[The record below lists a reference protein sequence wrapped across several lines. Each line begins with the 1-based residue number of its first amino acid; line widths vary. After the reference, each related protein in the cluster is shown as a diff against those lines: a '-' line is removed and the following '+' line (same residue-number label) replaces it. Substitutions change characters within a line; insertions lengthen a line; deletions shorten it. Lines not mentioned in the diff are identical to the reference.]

1 MAGREK
7 LRIFAKFFDD
17 YEETETGQMVRR
29 PETASAEAREAAAVR
44 AAVRVGGV
52 VQDAVRGAE
61 GVRHAVGRGAVLPDR
76 AGAAAVGRADAG
88 RAAGVARRG
97 VVGDGGAVLRK
108 ARAELQRPRR
118 AGVLPDGDERRG
130 FPPDVP
136 DADGG
141 RPDALHAD
149 DAGRGGVAERHRLAA
164 ESQPVV
170 PPRVRHAARRAPPP
184 ATQEGRC
191 GALPAVGR
199 IMA

>member
-1 MAGREK
+1 
-7 LRIFAKFFDD
+7 
-17 YEETETGQMVRR
+17 MVRR
-29 PETASAEAREAAAVR
+29 PETAAAEAEEAAAEG

-61 GVRHAVGRGAVLPDR
+61 GVRHAVGRGAVFPDR

-97 VVGDGGAVLRK
+97 GAGDGGAVLRK

-141 RPDALHAD
+141 RPNAVHVDAAR
-149 DAGRGGVAERHRLAA
+149 RGGAAERYRVAA
-164 ESQPVV
+164 EPQSVV
-170 PPRVRHAARRAPPP
+170 PARVCHAARRAPPP
-184 ATQEGRC
+184 VAEEG
-191 GALPAVGR
+191 GR
-199 IMA
+199 GTLQIITRTPRQLSRRSVF

>member
-1 MAGREK
+1 
-7 LRIFAKFFDD
+7 
-17 YEETETGQMVRR
+17 MVRR
-29 PETASAEAREAAAVR
+29 PETAPAEAGEAAAVR
-44 AAVRVGGV
+44 AAVRVEGV
-52 VQDAVRGAE
+52 VQDAVCGAE
-61 GVRHAVGRGAVLPDR
+61 GVRHAVGRGALLPDG

-97 VVGDGGAVLRK
+97 VAGGGGAVLRK

-118 AGVLPDGDERRG
+118 TGVLPDGDERRG

-136 DADGG
+136 DV
-141 RPDALHAD
+141 LHAD
-149 DAGRGGVAERHRLAA
+149 DAGGGGAAERHRLAA

-170 PPRVRHAARRAPPP
+170 PLRVRPHARRAPPP